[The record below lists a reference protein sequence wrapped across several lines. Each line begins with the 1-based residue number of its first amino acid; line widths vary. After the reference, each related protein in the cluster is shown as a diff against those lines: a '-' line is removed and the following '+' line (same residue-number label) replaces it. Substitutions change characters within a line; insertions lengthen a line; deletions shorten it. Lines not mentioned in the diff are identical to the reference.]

1 MGLGTLLGGM
11 SVIHRNR
18 GGIRGSIT
26 PYQQN
31 GEYWYSH
38 AYYIQSHR
46 GQVELSTIDEVHQWC
61 QEYSEKYGV
70 KEIRIEH
77 VIHWETD
84 EEE

>member
-11 SVIHRNR
+11 SM
-18 GGIRGSIT
+18 GMTDYT

-38 AYYIQSHR
+38 AYYPQCEGID
-46 GQVELSTIDEVHQWC
+46 GNVELYTIDEVHQWC
-61 QEYSEKYGV
+61 QAYSEKHGV